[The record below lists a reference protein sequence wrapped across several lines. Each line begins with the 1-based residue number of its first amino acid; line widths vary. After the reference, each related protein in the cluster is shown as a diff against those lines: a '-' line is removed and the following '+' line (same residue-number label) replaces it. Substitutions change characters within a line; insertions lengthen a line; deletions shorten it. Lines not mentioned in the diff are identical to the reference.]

1 MVYHPRNTV
10 LVFAK
15 IILSLVL
22 LYQKCYY
29 HENVKMTITKKQE
42 KEHHFLPNPNEVLK
56 TCHKTIIMIS
66 SKCTI
71 K

>member
-22 LYQKCYY
+22 FYQKCYY
-29 HENVKMTITKKQE
+29 HENVQMTITKRQE
-42 KEHHFLPNPNEVLK
+42 REHHFLLNLYKVLK
-56 TCHKTIIMIS
+56 TCSQDYNYDI
-66 SKCTI
+66 
-71 K
+71 